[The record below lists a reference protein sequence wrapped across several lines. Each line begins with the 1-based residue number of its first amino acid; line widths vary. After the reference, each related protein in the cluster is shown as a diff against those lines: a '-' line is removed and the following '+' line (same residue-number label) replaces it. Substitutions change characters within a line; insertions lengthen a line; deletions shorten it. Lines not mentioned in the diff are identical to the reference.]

1 MSDDSDNVLTFT
13 GSDEVVRPNFFA
25 NDAVSIFLDGLSGH
39 SRAELHR
46 FHAMLTNTRELAE
59 TFLLLVEA
67 ELEERGS
74 NHD

>member
-25 NDAVSIFLDGLSGH
+25 GDAVSVFLDGLSGY
-39 SRAELHR
+39 SRAELYR
-46 FHAMLTNTRELAE
+46 FHTMLINTRDLTA

-67 ELEERGS
+67 EQEERAL
-74 NHD
+74 HP